1 MSKTVQNKK
10 TANFIIAC
18 GYCLVVVVI
27 LINYLIKPP
36 TKNQFREGTR
46 PAHQKNA
53 ALDKAG
59 NDLESQLNE
68 TKRMNREM
76 REMLLDIQN
85 AKSANNRTKTASLR
99 NTSSTANTPRE
110 ALRPVPVLDMNS
122 IKLPELNSKI
132 DEKFKTNETCPY
144 IIGRNPFAS
153 PVVVTDVSD
162 TEEPITFPG
171 HAVIS
176 NPKLPYVF
184 SGSNSNLRIISNY

>member
-1 MSKTVQNKK
+1 MAKTVQDKKK
-10 TANFIIAC
+10 TNFIIAC
-18 GYCLVVVVI
+18 GYCLVVIVI
-27 LINYLIKPP
+27 LINYLTTPSNKKPYRDG
-36 TKNQFREGTR
+36 TK
-46 PAHQKNA
+46 PAHLKNS

-85 AKSANNRTKTASLR
+85 AKSTNNRVNVASK
-99 NTSSTANTPRE
+99 NNASKATSRE

-122 IKLPELNSKI
+122 ITLPELNSKI
-132 DEKFKTNETCPY
+132 DEKFKTTDACPY

-184 SGSNSNLRIISNY
+184 SGSNSSLRIISNY

>member
-1 MSKTVQNKK
+1 MSKTIQDKKK
-10 TANFIIAC
+10 TNFIIAC
-18 GYCLVVVVI
+18 GYCLVVIVI
-27 LINYLIKPP
+27 LINYLTTPSNKKQYRDG
-36 TKNQFREGTR
+36 TK
-46 PAHQKNA
+46 PAHLNS

-85 AKSANNRTKTASLR
+85 AKSSNNRGNVVSKNTAAGKSISRVDLK
-99 NTSSTANTPRE
+99 
-110 ALRPVPVLDMNS
+110 PVPVLDMNS
-122 IKLPELNSKI
+122 ITLPELSPKI
-132 DEKFKTNETCPY
+132 DEKFKTTEACPY

-153 PVVVTDVSD
+153 PVVVTDVSA
-162 TEEPITFPG
+162 TEEPVTFPG

-184 SGSNSNLRIISNY
+184 SGSNSSLRIISNY